1 MGRMQ
6 GTYHVQ
12 IYAGGCIEKKHILCR
27 VLLQG
32 ITCAVGKKLQH
43 TNTDHYQQHS
53 ATVCVYVM
61 LDTQPE
67 IHLNDG
73 HVLGHHSW
81 WRMEPATAPCHLGKT
96 TPQ

>member
-61 LDTQPE
+61 LF
-67 IHLNDG
+67 
-73 HVLGHHSW
+73 
-81 WRMEPATAPCHLGKT
+81 PAEASITSDSTRYTARDP
-96 TPQ
+96 PQ